1 MQSMNTKLLFAFLI
15 TEPDAESRVSDYF
28 GSSVSPI
35 VDYWKG
41 VGRVFSQMLEQIDDR
56 ALARSL
62 QTQVLSSD
70 SGLYEAASD
79 EPGLTVLESA
89 QSAFIALLG
98 EEVGEGIE
106 VEITYA

>member
-1 MQSMNTKLLFAFLI
+1 MQSMKTKLLFAFLI
-15 TEPDAESRVSDYF
+15 TAPDAQSRVSDYF
-28 GSSVSPI
+28 GASSSPI
-35 VDYWKG
+35 VDYWRG

-62 QTQVLSSD
+62 ATRVLAD
-70 SGLYEAASD
+70 EQALYEAASD